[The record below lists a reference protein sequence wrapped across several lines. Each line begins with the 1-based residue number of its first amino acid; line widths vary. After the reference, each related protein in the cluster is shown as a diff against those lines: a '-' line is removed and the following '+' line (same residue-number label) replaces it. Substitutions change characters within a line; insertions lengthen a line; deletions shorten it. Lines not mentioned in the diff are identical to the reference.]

1 MEKGE
6 VHPHLLIFKLQ
17 AKWDLEIKNQNEA
30 EKIVKDACLKSFA
43 TERYAVIGFKLKDE
57 FKF

>member
-1 MEKGE
+1 MEEGE
-6 VHPHLLIFKLQ
+6 VHPLLLIFKLQ

-30 EKIVKDACLKSFA
+30 EKIVKDACLKSSA
-43 TERYAVIGFKLKDE
+43 TERYVVIGFKLKDE